1 MTSAAGSRWNGWTVA
16 VLLVSLPF
24 VATLCL
30 ILWRTPVPLTEAV
43 AIFEDV
49 AQYDVTRFL
58 VPDTSYYRPAFY
70 LTISAIWHGA
80 GDGTASLDTRL
91 ALIKLVQ
98 IGAVTALFALLV
110 SHLRPRTLLE
120 AVAAAAAVAVL
131 AGSPGFQDNLEI
143 PLSYT
148 TVGMPVA
155 LGVVMLLERRATWL
169 HGPLIVA
176 LTLLAVGFK
185 EQGLVVV
192 PVVLI
197 AWWAGAPGVTRRTA
211 VVLGAMGAAY
221 VVIRLVGRQ
230 EGLPLFEQA
239 IGFGFT
245 QMEPN
250 EAAARF
256 GTFPYGIY
264 AYNGL
269 ATILNVLFSEPTRGV
284 FRLTRLLTNGG
295 LDWWCVVQFTSSAA
309 VTALVAWRGARIV
322 RDAARTGWS
331 REARVYAMLIVA
343 LLACGA
349 LSFNY
354 SRDRLGGMALVFY
367 AVAAYHAVHAALAG
381 AAEAPRAQAV
391 AAGIAIMALT
401 AMWQT
406 RTFTTLEYARYT
418 ADVNQR
424 QWLTMVAERRRE
436 FARRPIYLGIMDRMI
451 GQGTDP
457 STAHRTR
464 YSARVNRVLGM
475 P

>member
-1 MTSAAGSRWNGWTVA
+1 
-16 VLLVSLPF
+16 VLLLSLPF
-24 VATLCL
+24 VATLGL

-43 AIFEDV
+43 AILEDV

-58 VPDTSYYRPAFY
+58 VPDTSYYRPVFY
-70 LTISAIWHGA
+70 LTMSAIWHGA
-80 GDGTASLDTRL
+80 GHGAASLDTRL

-98 IGAVTALFALLV
+98 IGAVGALFALFV

-120 AVAAAAAVAVL
+120 AGAAAAAVAVL

-155 LGVVMLLERRATWL
+155 LGVLMLLERRATWV

-185 EQGLVVV
+185 EQGLVIV
-192 PVVLI
+192 PVVLV

-211 VVLGAMGAAY
+211 VVLGSLSVAY
-221 VVIRLVGRQ
+221 VVIRLTARR

-239 IGFGFT
+239 IGLGFT
-245 QMEPN
+245 QMEPS

-269 ATILNVLFSEPTRGV
+269 ATILNVLFAEPTRGV
-284 FRLTRLLTNGG
+284 FRLTRLLMGG
-295 LDWWCVVQFTSSAA
+295 ALDWWCVVQFTSSAA
-309 VTALVAWRGARIV
+309 VTALIAWRGTRIV
-322 RDAARTGWS
+322 RDAVRNGWS
-331 REARVYAMLIVA
+331 HEARVYAMLVAA
-343 LLACGA
+343 LLAYGA
-349 LSFNY
+349 LSFDY

-367 AVAAYHAVHAALAG
+367 AVAAFHALHAALAR
-381 AAEAPRAQAV
+381 AADAPRARAV
-391 AAGIAIMALT
+391 AAGIALMTLT
-401 AMWQT
+401 GMWQT
-406 RTFTTLEYARYT
+406 RTFATLEYARYT

-424 QWLTMVAERRRE
+424 QWLTMLPERRRE
-436 FARRPIYLGIMDRMI
+436 FAARPVYLGIMDSMVE
-451 GQGTDP
+451 QGTNP

-464 YSARVNRVLGM
+464 YPARVNRVLGM